1 MLKKSGFAAIVGKPN
16 AGKSTLLNA
25 VLGQNI
31 SIVTPKPQTT
41 RNKIFG
47 IYTKDNIQ
55 IVFVDTPGI
64 LKPRYKL
71 QAFMKREVESSFVE
85 ADIIILV
92 VDASNYE
99 SESLDEVCTKY
110 MKEFSEHKIFCVLSK
125 IDLMKKET
133 VLLIINDVSKKNIF
147 DEIIPVSAKTGF
159 NLDELMK
166 TIETYLPEHDFFF
179 DDDIVASQPEKFF
192 VSEIIR
198 AQVLRMYK
206 DEVPFSAYVEV
217 EEFKEREKG
226 KDFIRASIVLEKE
239 SQKPILIG
247 KRGSMIKLL
256 GERSRK
262 EIEEFTGH
270 PVFLELF
277 VKIRKNWK
285 NDEEFLKRNF
295 YKANIS
301 AI

>member
-1 MLKKSGFAAIVGKPN
+1 MIKKSGFAAIVGKPN

-25 VLGQNI
+25 VLGQNL

-47 IYTKDNIQ
+47 IYTKDNVQ

-71 QAFMKREVESSFVE
+71 QAFMKKEVESSFVE

-99 SESLDEVCTKY
+99 PESLDEVCAKY
-110 MKEFSEHKIFCVLSK
+110 SKEFSEHKIFCVLSK
-125 IDLMKKET
+125 IDLVEKET
-133 VLLIINDVSKKNIF
+133 VLLIINDVSKKADF
-147 DEIIPVSAKTGF
+147 DEIIPLSAKTGF
-159 NLDELMK
+159 NLDELMV
-166 TIETYLPEHDFFF
+166 TIEKYVPEHDFYF
-179 DDDIVASQPEKFF
+179 DNDIIASQPEKFF

-206 DEVPFSAYVEV
+206 EEVPFSAYVEV

-226 KDFIRASIVLEKE
+226 KDFIRANIVLEKE

-247 KRGSMIKLL
+247 KRGAMIKQL
-256 GERSRK
+256 GERSRRD
-262 EIEEFTGH
+262 IEDFLGH

-285 NDEEFLKRNF
+285 NDEEFLKKNF

-301 AI
+301 TI